1 MMVPK
6 PELVTVDIDS
16 GVALLTWNRPER
28 HNAWGPELRMAYFEA
43 LRLVE
48 ADPRVRAI
56 VVTGAGRTFCPGAD
70 GQGLKDLTV
79 GPIDTRGL
87 APDPENFPTTIAKPL
102 VAAINGACAGI
113 GLLHALFC
121 DVRFAAEGVKL
132 TTAFARRGIMAE
144 HGLAWLLPKIV
155 GMGHAMDLLLSGR
168 VLLADEAARIGL
180 VNRAVPSE
188 QLIATALAYASDLAR
203 NSSPLAMVTI
213 KRQLYA
219 GAEQGFEQA
228 RAESLDLWYDQIKP
242 HTDFAEGVASF
253 LERRAPNFAPLTP
266 PKSSAP
272 EPG

>member
-1 MMVPK
+1 VTAPK
-6 PELVTVDIDS
+6 PDLVTFGIDS
-16 GVALLTWNRPER
+16 GVALITWNRPEQ
-28 HNAWGPELRMAYFEA
+28 HNAWGPQLRMAYFEA
-43 LRLVE
+43 LRSAE

-70 GQGLKDLTV
+70 GQGLRDITA
-79 GPIDTRGL
+79 GPLDTRGL
-87 APDPENFPTTIAKPL
+87 APDPENFPATIAKPL
-102 VAAINGACAGI
+102 IAAINGACAGI

-168 VLLADEAARIGL
+168 VLLADEAARMGL
-180 VNRAVPSE
+180 VNRVVPPE
-188 QLIATALAYASDLAR
+188 DLVAAALAYASDLAR
-203 NSSPLAMVTI
+203 NSSPLAMATI

-242 HTDFAEGVASF
+242 HADFAEGVASF
-253 LERRAPNFAPLTP
+253 IERRPANFAPLMP
-266 PKSSAP
+266 PDRS
-272 EPG
+272 